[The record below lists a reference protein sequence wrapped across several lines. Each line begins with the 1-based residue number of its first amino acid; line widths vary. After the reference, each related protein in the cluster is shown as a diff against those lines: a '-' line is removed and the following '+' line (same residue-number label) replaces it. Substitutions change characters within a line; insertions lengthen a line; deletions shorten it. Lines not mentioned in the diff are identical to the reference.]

1 MRLFT
6 GMTLLLFQKR
16 MKNRLLLY
24 TVPGL
29 VLFLIIF
36 AATFY
41 YLFFLDDYSKE
52 TTIVEIPKG
61 ASLRKIGSILEDNK
75 LIRSKTLFLASAY
88 LNGKSNNLKAGEY
101 QIPASSSIES
111 IIKKIANGDVYLRQ
125 VTIPEG
131 KSIKE
136 TAEIFD
142 KKGFADKDEFYKLA
156 TDPVYAKDLTG
167 KNIST
172 LEGYLYPD
180 TYSFPKSMDTDDI
193 LVAMVNNFNNIYENL
208 SSDKNTRL
216 SDHQVIILA
225 SMIEKET
232 GAESE
237 RENISAV
244 FHNRLKK
251 GMRLECDPT
260 VIYGMGDS
268 YKGNIRKKDLLTKT
282 PYNTYQIYGLPA
294 GPIANPGKEALH
306 AALNPSDVNFLYF
319 VSKGDGSHYFSSDY
333 RSHVNAVNKY
343 IRNRNKY

>member
-6 GMTLLLFQKR
+6 GMTWPLFQKR

-24 TVPGL
+24 IVPAL
-29 VLFLIIF
+29 VLILIIF
-36 AATFY
+36 AITFY
-41 YLFFLDDYSKE
+41 YLVFLDGYSSE
-52 TTIVEIPKG
+52 TKIVEIPKG
-61 ASLRKIGSILEDNK
+61 ASLRKIGGILEDNK
-75 LIRSKTLFLASAY
+75 LIRNKTLFLVSAY
-88 LNGKSNNLKAGEY
+88 LYGNSSSLKAGEY
-101 QIPASSSIES
+101 EIHSESSLES
-111 IIKKIANGDVYLRQ
+111 IIKKIAIGDVYLRQ

-142 KKGFADKDEFYKLA
+142 NKGFADKDDFYKLA
-156 TDPVYAKDLTG
+156 TDPAYARELTG
-167 KNIST
+167 TDIAT
-172 LEGYLYPD
+172 LEGYLFPD
-180 TYSFPKSMDTDDI
+180 TYSFPKSVETEEVI
-193 LVAMVNNFNNIYENL
+193 NAMVDNFKRVYENL
-208 SSDKNTRL
+208 SSEKNIRL
-216 SDHQVIILA
+216 SDHQVVILA

-237 RENISAV
+237 REDISAV

-251 GMRLECDPT
+251 GMKLECDPT

-306 AALNPSDVNFLYF
+306 AALNPSDVNYLYF
-319 VSKGDGSHYFSSDY
+319 VSKGDGSHFFSTNY

-343 IRNRNKY
+343 IRNRNKN

>member
-1 MRLFT
+1 VD
-6 GMTLLLFQKR
+6 G
-16 MKNRLLLY
+16 Y
-24 TVPGL
+24 P
-29 VLFLIIF
+29 
-36 AATFY
+36 AH
-41 YLFFLDDYSKE
+41 

-61 ASLRKIGSILEDNK
+61 ASLKKIGTILKENE
-75 LIRSKTLFLASAY
+75 LIRDKNLFLLSVY
-88 LNGKSNNLKAGEY
+88 INGKANALQAGEY
-101 QIPASSSIES
+101 EIAKASRVET
-111 IIKKIANGDVYLRQ
+111 IINKLATGDVYLRQ

-142 KKGFADKDEFYKLA
+142 ENGFADKDEFYKLA
-156 TDPVYAKDLTG
+156 TDPVYAKELTG
-167 KNIST
+167 INILT
-172 LEGYLYPD
+172 LEGYLFPD
-180 TYSFPKSMDTDDI
+180 TYSFPKSVETEEVI
-193 LVAMVNNFNNIYENL
+193 NTMVDNFKRVYGNL
-208 SSDKNTRL
+208 SNEKNIRL
-216 SDHQVIILA
+216 SGHQVVILA

-237 RENISAV
+237 REDISAV

-306 AALNPSDVNFLYF
+306 AALNPSDVNYLYF
-319 VSKGDGSHYFSSDY
+319 VSKGDGSHYFSTNY

-343 IRNRNKY
+343 IRNRKKN

>member
-1 MRLFT
+1 M
-6 GMTLLLFQKR
+6 
-16 MKNRLLLY
+16 
-24 TVPGL
+24 
-29 VLFLIIF
+29 
-36 AATFY
+36 
-41 YLFFLDDYSKE
+41 
-52 TTIVEIPKG
+52 
-61 ASLRKIGSILEDNK
+61 
-75 LIRSKTLFLASAY
+75 
-88 LNGKSNNLKAGEY
+88 
-101 QIPASSSIES
+101 
-111 IIKKIANGDVYLRQ
+111 
-125 VTIPEG
+125 
-131 KSIKE
+131 
-136 TAEIFD
+136 
-142 KKGFADKDEFYKLA
+142 
-156 TDPVYAKDLTG
+156 
-167 KNIST
+167 
-172 LEGYLYPD
+172 
-180 TYSFPKSMDTDDI
+180 
-193 LVAMVNNFNNIYENL
+193 
-208 SSDKNTRL
+208 
-216 SDHQVIILA
+216 IILA

>member
-111 IIKKIANGDVYLRQ
+111 IIKKFANGDVYLRR

-142 KKGFADKDEFYKLA
+142 RKGFADKDEFYKLA

-208 SSDKNTRL
+208 SSEKNTRL